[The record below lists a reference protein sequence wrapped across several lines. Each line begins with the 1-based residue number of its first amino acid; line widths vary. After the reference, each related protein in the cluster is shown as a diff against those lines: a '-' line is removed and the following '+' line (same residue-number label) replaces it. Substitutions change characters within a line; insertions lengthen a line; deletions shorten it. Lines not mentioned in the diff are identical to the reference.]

1 MKKAFVNG
9 KIILPDGI
17 IWDGAVLVADGVII
31 QADKIEK
38 VNVPDDAE
46 IIDVNGLYIAPGLID
61 IHNHGV
67 GEYLFV
73 ENPLA
78 CSKELVKHGVT
89 TVLPTIYNNLT
100 LDQMLAG
107 AKLIEE
113 TSKSGVGR
121 IMGGLYMEGPYMCVG
136 LGSFRNQ
143 LKWQGDITADE
154 YMPLIKGVGAQTYVW
169 AIDPAR
175 ENIQTFMQDVKAL
188 YPNAIFAY
196 GHSYATAEECRRV
209 KKYGV
214 KVQTHHSDSGKAKGL
229 AQCTIGAGCD
239 EYTLYDPD
247 IYAELIVDQTG
258 VHVVPDLI
266 KLVIK
271 TKGVE
276 RMILIS
282 DSMPKKNDYKNNEA
296 EGIGYGPDL
305 NYDDMGH
312 LAGSRLFLD
321 NAVKNVMAHTGYGL
335 CHAFRFASYNPA
347 CMLGID
353 DKVGS
358 IESGKRANIIIVD
371 DAVDVKK
378 VYLDGESVYEK

>member
-1 MKKAFVNG
+1 MKKAFING
-9 KIILPDGI
+9 KIITTDGI
-17 IWDGAVLVADGVII
+17 IWDGAVVVENGII
-31 QADKIEK
+31 TAADKSEK
-38 VNVPDDAE
+38 VEIPKDAE

-67 GEYLFV
+67 GTSLFV
-73 ENPLA
+73 DDPKSCCDL
-78 CSKELVKHGVT
+78 LVQHGVT
-89 TVLPTIYNNLT
+89 TVLPTIYNNLS
-100 LDQMLAG
+100 LEQMLNG

-113 TSKSGVGR
+113 VSKTGSGR
-121 IMGGLYMEGPYMCVG
+121 IMDGYYMEGPYMCVG
-136 LGSFRNQ
+136 LGSFKNQ
-143 LKWQGDITADE
+143 LKWQGDITREE
-154 YMPLIKGVGAQTYVW
+154 YMPLLDAVGEKARVW

-175 ENIQTFMQDVKAL
+175 ENIEMFMADVRKMF
-188 YPNAIFAY
+188 PNAIFTL
-196 GHSYATAEECRRV
+196 GHSNATAEQCRKV

-214 KVQTHHSDSGKAKGL
+214 TLQTHHSDSGKAKGL
-229 AQCTIGAGCD
+229 NQVSIGAGCD
-239 EYTLYDPD
+239 EYTLYSPD
-247 IYAELIVDQTG
+247 MYAELIVDQTG
-258 VHVVPDLI
+258 VHIVGDLV

-276 RMILIS
+276 RIILIS
-282 DSMPKKNDYKNNEA
+282 DSMPKTNDYLNNEA

-312 LAGSRLFLD
+312 LAGSRLYLD

-353 DKVGS
+353 DTVGS
-358 IESGKRANIIIVD
+358 IEVGKRANIIIVD

-378 VYLDGESVYEK
+378 VFLDGQAVYEK